1 MMMRRIS
8 KRQVRRYRTLT
19 NVAIKYGFGYLVDR
33 FNLHPVRSV
42 KDRVSGTHKA
52 HPELSDPERLRLMLE
67 ELGPTYIKFGQIL
80 STRYDILPKEY
91 IKELEKLQDT
101 VPPFEYGEACRII
114 TEEFGKPIDEVFATF
129 SCEPFA
135 SASLGQVHLATL
147 PDGDRVI
154 VKVQRPG
161 IKEVIDSDLRILR
174 DLAHFADQHIREARA
189 LNPVGVISEFERII
203 RAELDY
209 TLEAQN
215 ADELRGNFSDDP
227 TVKIPK
233 VYWDYT
239 RWQVLTMEFIDG
251 IKVSDHEAIEQA
263 GLDRKIISRN
273 FATSFLKQIFLH
285 GTFHGDPHPGNVLVM
300 EGDVVAFI
308 DFGIIGHLDQVIR
321 ADLVDFFI
329 ALSENDADS
338 VIDVLAHIGIID
350 YNEIDLP
357 QFRFEISNM
366 ITKYYGMSLRY
377 VNTGVMM
384 REMISMILRYHGNV
398 PSNLLLLSKA
408 LMIEEEVCSQLD
420 PDYNLQDLAKP
431 FIHNLVVERMHPKR
445 IIREWLRMIP
455 GFGRLVRGLPHRI
468 DQILLRA
475 EKGTLRLEFEH
486 HGLDHIVSELD
497 VMSNRISSSMI
508 ISALIIASALVIQS
522 GMKPFVCGVPVLGII
537 GFVIAGILG
546 MGLVLSILRSG
557 RF

>member
-8 KRQVRRYRTLT
+8 KRQVHRYRTLT

-42 KDRVSGTHKA
+42 KDRISGTHKA

-101 VPPFEYGEACRII
+101 VPPFSHDEACRIVA
-114 TEEFGKPIDEVFATF
+114 EEFGKPIDEIFETF

-147 PDGDRVI
+147 PGGERVI

-161 IKEVIDSDLRILR
+161 IREVIDSDLRILR
-174 DLAHFADQHIREARA
+174 DLAHFADQHISEARA

-215 ADELRGNFSDDP
+215 ADELRANFSDDP
-227 TVKIPK
+227 TVKIPL

-251 IKVSDHEAIEQA
+251 IKVSDHEAIEQSD
-263 GLDRKIISRN
+263 LDRATISLN
-273 FATSFLKQIFLH
+273 FATSFLKQIFQH

-300 EGDVVAFI
+300 EGNVVAFI

-329 ALSENDADS
+329 ALSENDADA

-398 PSNLLLLSKA
+398 PPNLLLLSKA

-431 FIHNLVVERMHPKR
+431 FIHNLVMERMHPKQ
-445 IIREWLRMIP
+445 IIRGWLRMIP
-455 GFGRLVRGLPHRI
+455 GFGRLMRGLPHRI

-486 HGLDHIVSELD
+486 HGLDHIVSQLD
-497 VMSNRISSSMI
+497 VMSNRLASSMI

-522 GMKPFVCGVPVLGII
+522 GMKPFVCGVPVLGIT

-546 MGLVLSILRSG
+546 MGLVFSIMRSG

>member
-42 KDRVSGTHKA
+42 KDRVSGAPKA

-101 VPPFEYGEACRII
+101 VPPFSHDEACRIVA
-114 TEEFGKPIDEVFATF
+114 EEFGMPIDEIFETF

-147 PDGDRVI
+147 PGGERVI

-161 IKEVIDSDLRILR
+161 IREVIDSDLRILR
-174 DLAHFADQHIREARA
+174 DLAHFADQHISEARA

-215 ADELRGNFSDDP
+215 ADELRANFSDDP

-251 IKVSDHEAIEQA
+251 IKVSDLEAIEQA
-263 GLDRKIISRN
+263 DLDHTTIARN

-300 EGDVVAFI
+300 EGNVVAFI

-431 FIHNLVVERMHPKR
+431 FIHNLVMERMHPKR
-445 IIREWLRMIP
+445 IVREWLRMIP

-522 GMKPFVCGVPVLGII
+522 GMKPFVCGVPVLGIT

-546 MGLVLSILRSG
+546 MGLVLSIMRSG

>member
-1 MMMRRIS
+1 
-8 KRQVRRYRTLT
+8 
-19 NVAIKYGFGYLVDR
+19 
-33 FNLHPVRSV
+33 
-42 KDRVSGTHKA
+42 
-52 HPELSDPERLRLMLE
+52 
-67 ELGPTYIKFGQIL
+67 
-80 STRYDILPKEY
+80 
-91 IKELEKLQDT
+91 
-101 VPPFEYGEACRII
+101 
-114 TEEFGKPIDEVFATF
+114 
-129 SCEPFA
+129 
-135 SASLGQVHLATL
+135 
-147 PDGDRVI
+147 
-154 VKVQRPG
+154 
-161 IKEVIDSDLRILR
+161 
-174 DLAHFADQHIREARA
+174 
-189 LNPVGVISEFERII
+189 
-203 RAELDY
+203 
-209 TLEAQN
+209 
-215 ADELRGNFSDDP
+215 
-227 TVKIPK
+227 
-233 VYWDYT
+233 
-239 RWQVLTMEFIDG
+239 
-251 IKVSDHEAIEQA
+251 
-263 GLDRKIISRN
+263 
-273 FATSFLKQIFLH
+273 
-285 GTFHGDPHPGNVLVM
+285 
-300 EGDVVAFI
+300 
-308 DFGIIGHLDQVIR
+308 VIR

-329 ALSENDADS
+329 ALSENDVDS

-350 YNEIDLP
+350 YDKIDLP

-384 REMISMILRYHGNV
+384 REMISMILRYRGNV

-431 FIHNLVVERMHPKR
+431 FIHNLVMERMHPKR
-445 IIREWLRMIP
+445 IVREWLRMIP

-468 DQILLRA
+468 DQILMRA

>member
-1 MMMRRIS
+1 MMRRVS

-42 KDRVSGTHKA
+42 KDRVSGMHKA

-101 VPPFEYGEACRII
+101 VPPFGHDEACHII
-114 TEEFGKPIDEVFATF
+114 TEEFGMPIDEIFATF

-147 PDGDRVI
+147 PSGEKVI

-161 IKEVIDSDLRILR
+161 IREVIDSDLTILH
-174 DLAHFADQHIREARA
+174 DLAHFADQHIRETRA

-215 ADELRGNFSDDP
+215 ADELRENFSDDP
-227 TVKIPK
+227 TVKIPL

-251 IKVSDHEAIEQA
+251 IKVSDLEAIEQA
-263 GLDRKIISRN
+263 GLDRAIISRN
-273 FATSFLKQIFLH
+273 FATAFLKQIFLQ

-300 EGDVVAFI
+300 EGNVVAFI

-338 VIDVLAHIGIID
+338 VIEVLAHIGIID

-431 FIHNLVVERMHPKR
+431 FIHNLVMERMHPKR

-497 VMSNRISSSMI
+497 VMSNRIASSMI

-522 GMKPFVCGVPVLGII
+522 GMQPFVCGVPVLGII
-537 GFVIAGILG
+537 GFLIAGILG
-546 MGLVLSILRSG
+546 MGLVFSIMRSG

>member
-1 MMMRRIS
+1 
-8 KRQVRRYRTLT
+8 
-19 NVAIKYGFGYLVDR
+19 
-33 FNLHPVRSV
+33 
-42 KDRVSGTHKA
+42 
-52 HPELSDPERLRLMLE
+52 MLE

-101 VPPFEYGEACRII
+101 VPPFSHDEACRII
-114 TEEFGKPIDEVFATF
+114 TEEFGMPIDEIFEAF

-147 PDGDRVI
+147 PGGDPVI

-161 IKEVIDSDLRILR
+161 IREVIDSDLRILR
-174 DLAHFADQHIREARA
+174 DLAHFADQHIKEARA
-189 LNPVGVISEFERII
+189 LNPVGVIAEFERII

-215 ADELRGNFSDDP
+215 ADELRGNFGDDP

-263 GLDRKIISRN
+263 DLDRTTISRN
-273 FATSFLKQIFLH
+273 FATAFLKQIFQH

-300 EGDVVAFI
+300 EGNVVAFI

-350 YNEIDLP
+350 YNKIDLP

-445 IIREWLRMIP
+445 IVREWMRMIP
-455 GFGRLVRGLPHRI
+455 GFGRLMRGLPHRI

-475 EKGTLRLEFEH
+475 EKGTLHLEFEH
-486 HGLDHIVSELD
+486 HGLDHIVAELD
-497 VMSNRISSSMI
+497 VMSNRIASSMI

-522 GMKPFVCGVPVLGII
+522 GMRPFVCGVPVLGII

-546 MGLVLSILRSG
+546 MGLVLSIIRSG

>member
-1 MMMRRIS
+1 
-8 KRQVRRYRTLT
+8 V
-19 NVAIKYGFGYLVDR
+19 
-33 FNLHPVRSV
+33 
-42 KDRVSGTHKA
+42 
-52 HPELSDPERLRLMLE
+52 
-67 ELGPTYIKFGQIL
+67 
-80 STRYDILPKEY
+80 
-91 IKELEKLQDT
+91 
-101 VPPFEYGEACRII
+101 
-114 TEEFGKPIDEVFATF
+114 
-129 SCEPFA
+129 
-135 SASLGQVHLATL
+135 
-147 PDGDRVI
+147 
-154 VKVQRPG
+154 
-161 IKEVIDSDLRILR
+161 
-174 DLAHFADQHIREARA
+174 RA

-215 ADELRGNFSDDP
+215 ADELRENFSDDP
-227 TVKIPK
+227 TVKIPT

-251 IKVSDHEAIEQA
+251 IKVSDHKAIEQA
-263 GLDRKIISRN
+263 GSDRKIISLN
-273 FATSFLKQIFLH
+273 FATAFLKQIFLH
-285 GTFHGDPHPGNVLVM
+285 GTFHGDPHPGNVLAM
-300 EGDVVAFI
+300 EGNVVAFI

-431 FIHNLVVERMHPKR
+431 FIHNLVMGRMHPKR
-445 IIREWLRMIP
+445 IAREWLRMIP

-468 DQILLRA
+468 DQILMRA
-475 EKGTLRLEFEH
+475 RCA
-486 HGLDHIVSELD
+486 
-497 VMSNRISSSMI
+497 SS
-508 ISALIIASALVIQS
+508 
-522 GMKPFVCGVPVLGII
+522 
-537 GFVIAGILG
+537 
-546 MGLVLSILRSG
+546 LSIMGSII
-557 RF
+557 

>member
-19 NVAIKYGFGYLVDR
+19 NVTIKYGFGYLVDR
-33 FNLHPVRSV
+33 FNLHPVRSL
-42 KDRVSGTHKA
+42 KDRVSGTHKVY
-52 HPELSDPERLRLMLE
+52 PELSDPERLRLMLE

-101 VPPFEYGEACRII
+101 VPPFSHDEACRIVA
-114 TEEFGKPIDEVFATF
+114 EEFGMPIDEIFETF

-147 PDGDRVI
+147 PGGERVI

-161 IKEVIDSDLRILR
+161 IREVIDSDLRILR
-174 DLAHFADQHIREARA
+174 DLAHFADQHISEARA

-263 GLDRKIISRN
+263 GLDRKIISLN
-273 FATSFLKQIFLH
+273 FATSFLKQIFQH

-300 EGDVVAFI
+300 EGNVVAFI

-329 ALSENDADS
+329 ALSENDADA
-338 VIDVLAHIGIID
+338 VIEVLAHIGIID

-431 FIHNLVVERMHPKR
+431 FIHNLVMERMHPKR
-445 IIREWLRMIP
+445 IVREWLRMIP
-455 GFGRLVRGLPHRI
+455 GFGRLVRGLPHRL
-468 DQILLRA
+468 DQILMRA

-486 HGLDHIVSELD
+486 HGLDHIVSQLD

-522 GMKPFVCGVPVLGII
+522 GMKPFVCGVPVLGIT

-546 MGLVLSILRSG
+546 MGLVLSIMRSG

>member
-1 MMMRRIS
+1 MMMGRIS
-8 KRQVRRYRTLT
+8 KKQVHRYRTLT

-52 HPELSDPERLRLMLE
+52 YPELSDPERLRLMLE

-101 VPPFEYGEACRII
+101 VPPFSHDEACRII
-114 TEEFGKPIDEVFATF
+114 TEEFEMPVDEIFETF
-129 SCEPFA
+129 SCEPYA

-147 PDGDRVI
+147 PNGDRVI

-161 IKEVIDSDLRILR
+161 IKDIIDSDLRILR
-174 DLAHFADQHIREARA
+174 DLAHFAEQHIKEARA
-189 LNPVGVISEFERII
+189 LHPVGVISEFERII

-227 TVKIPK
+227 AVKIPN

-251 IKVSDHEAIEQA
+251 IKVSDLEAIEQA
-263 GLDRKIISRN
+263 GMDRTTISRN
-273 FATSFLKQIFLH
+273 FATAFLKQIFQH
-285 GTFHGDPHPGNVLVM
+285 GTFHGDPHPGNVLAM
-300 EGDVVAFI
+300 EGNVVAFV

-384 REMISMILRYHGNV
+384 REMISMIMRHHGNV

-455 GFGRLVRGLPHRI
+455 GFGRLMRGLPHRI

-497 VMSNRISSSMI
+497 VMSNRIASSMI
-508 ISALIIASALVIQS
+508 ISAIIIASALVIQS
-522 GMKPFVCGVPVLGII
+522 GMRPFVCGVPVIGII

-546 MGLVLSILRSG
+546 MWLVLSIMRSG
-557 RF
+557 RY

>member
-1 MMMRRIS
+1 MMRRIS
-8 KRQVRRYRTLT
+8 KRQIHRYRTLT

-42 KDRVSGTHKA
+42 KDRVAGTHRVY
-52 HPELSDPERLRLMLE
+52 PELSDPERLRLMLE
-67 ELGPTYIKFGQIL
+67 ELGPTYIKFGQIF
-80 STRYDILPKEY
+80 STRYDILPREY

-101 VPPFEYGEACRII
+101 VPPFEYGEACHII
-114 TEEFGKPIDEVFATF
+114 AEEFGMPIDRIFATF
-129 SCEPFA
+129 SCKPFA

-147 PDGDRVI
+147 PGGDRVV

-161 IKEVIDSDLRILR
+161 IKDVIDSDLQILR

-215 ADELRGNFSDDP
+215 ADELRENFSDDA
-227 TVKIPK
+227 TVQIPK

-251 IKVSDHEAIEQA
+251 IKISDLEGIDRV
-263 GLDRKIISRN
+263 GLDHKTIARN

-285 GTFHGDPHPGNVLVM
+285 GAFHGDPHPGNVLVM
-300 EGDVVAFI
+300 AGDVVAFI
-308 DFGIIGHLDQVIR
+308 DFGMIGHLDQVIR

-329 ALSENDADS
+329 ALSENDIDS
-338 VIDVLAHIGIID
+338 VIDVLAHIGVID
-350 YNEIDLP
+350 YDEIDLP

-366 ITKYYGMSLRY
+366 INKYYGMSLRY

-431 FIHNLVVERMHPKR
+431 FIHNLVMARMHPKR
-445 IIREWLRMIP
+445 IIEAWLRTIP
-455 GFGRLVRGLPHRI
+455 GFGRLMHGLPHRI

-486 HGLDHIVSELD
+486 HGLDHLVSELNL
-497 VMSNRISSSMI
+497 MSNRISSSMI
-508 ISALIIASALVIQS
+508 ISALIIASALIIQS
-522 GMKPFVCGVPVLGII
+522 GMKPFVCGVPVLGVI
-537 GFVIAGILG
+537 GFVIAGVLG
-546 MGLVLSILRSG
+546 MLLVFSILRSG

>member
-1 MMMRRIS
+1 MMRRIS

-52 HPELSDPERLRLMLE
+52 YPELSDPERLRLMLE

-101 VPPFEYGEACRII
+101 VPPFSHDEACRIV
-114 TEEFGKPIDEVFATF
+114 TEEFGMPIDEIFETF

-147 PDGDRVI
+147 PGGYRVI

-161 IKEVIDSDLRILR
+161 IREVIDSDLRILR

-209 TLEAQN
+209 TLEAQS
-215 ADELRGNFSDDP
+215 ADELRENFSDDP
-227 TVKIPK
+227 TVKIPM

-251 IKVSDHEAIEQA
+251 IKVSDLEAIAQA
-263 GLDRKIISRN
+263 DLDHTTIARN

-285 GTFHGDPHPGNVLVM
+285 GTFHGDPHPGNVLAM
-300 EGDVVAFI
+300 EGNVVAFI

-431 FIHNLVVERMHPKR
+431 FIRKLVMERMHPKR
-445 IIREWLRMIP
+445 IIKEWMRMIP

-486 HGLDHIVSELD
+486 HGLDHIVSQLD
-497 VMSNRISSSMI
+497 VMSNRIASSMI